1 MNNYFSIGKK
11 SPDGFRLAKLTK
23 KGPFV
28 FLDGLNNASEEFVN
42 ALNYSEGF
50 ALVQKRKDGPVQFR
64 DIYGNLSE
72 NFYMAWGYNN
82 GFACVQTFDSVK
94 DANDSRKNDY
104 EKPEIAYQ
112 FRDLNG
118 NLGEK
123 FFRAWSYNNGFAL
136 VRKNRTLPYQ
146 FMDTFGNFS
155 EGFFMA
161 TSYHDGFAGVQTKEN
176 GAYQFRDLDGNLS
189 EKYFR
194 VWSYNN
200 GFAIVKK
207 TANGNYQYR
216 DLQGN
221 LSEEFFD
228 ANNYHEGFAVVRATD
243 DGPYRYRDTTGRYSE
258 EFDWALNYENG
269 FAIVKKYGGCSP
281 FQLRDKNGNLSDKKF
296 TTYQQADNARKD
308 IANGIFTFGFTQS
321 LENKSVERAQL
332 FDPANNSSIHDLYS
346 DRLNDYYQN
355 KISIYDLYAHDIY
368 YNFNDILNFEIS
380 KQNQITTVSQL
391 EQVPTNLKYENLTK
405 IAKYMKE
412 SALYYKELLKKEKE
426 STKKPQFEDFDDFDT
441 ELII

>member
-1 MNNYFSIGKK
+1 MKNYFSISKATK
-11 SPDGFRLAKLTK
+11 EGFRLAKLTPT
-23 KGPFV
+23 GPYV
-28 FLDGLNNASEEFVN
+28 FIDQNNNQSEEFTK
-42 ALNYSEGF
+42 ALNYSEGL
-50 ALVQKRKDGPVQFR
+50 ALVQKYKDGALQFR
-64 DIYGNLSE
+64 DTDGNLSKPY
-72 NFYMAWGYNN
+72 YMAWEYKN
-82 GFACVQTFDSVK
+82 GFACVQTLAKAKEVFGNTNRGSLD
-94 DANDSRKNDY
+94 
-104 EKPEIAYQ
+104 KPEVPFQ

-118 NLGEK
+118 NLSKE
-123 FFRAWSYNNGFAL
+123 FYRAWSYNDGLAL
-136 VRKNRTLPYQ
+136 VRKTRYSHYQ
-146 FMDTFGNFS
+146 FRDCSGNFS
-155 EGFFMA
+155 EEFNMA
-161 TSYHDGFAGVQTKEN
+161 NSYSQGLAGVQKYPN
-176 GAYQFRDLDGNLS
+176 GSYCFRDLKGNLS
-189 EKYFR
+189 EEYFR
-194 VWSYNN
+194 VWSYND
-200 GFAIVKK
+200 GYAIVKK

-258 EFDWALNYENG
+258 EFDWALGYKNG

-296 TTYQQADNARKD
+296 TTYKQADDARQD
-308 IANGIFTFGFTQS
+308 IANGIFAFGFTPS
-321 LENKSVERAQL
+321 FENKSVERAQL
-332 FDPANNSSIHDLYS
+332 FDPAKNSSIHDLYS
-346 DRLNDYYQN
+346 DRLHDYFQN

-391 EQVPTNLKYENLTK
+391 EQVPTNLKYENLSK

-426 STKKPQFEDFDDFDT
+426 STKKPQFEDFDENT
-441 ELII
+441 LI